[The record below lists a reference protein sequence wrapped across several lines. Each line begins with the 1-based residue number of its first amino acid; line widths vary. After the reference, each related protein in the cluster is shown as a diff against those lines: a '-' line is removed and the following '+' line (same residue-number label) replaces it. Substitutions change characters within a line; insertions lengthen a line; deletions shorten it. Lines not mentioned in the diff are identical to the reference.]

1 VGMALLCLWQGSQC
15 LWAKPCGTHA
25 HLNSGFAHSIEG
37 VTTCLGWWAFVDQVT
52 QDRCSG

>member
-1 VGMALLCLWQGSQC
+1 MLLLCLWQGSQC

-25 HLNSGFAHSIEG
+25 HLNSGFAHPIKG